1 MVLCWIDQQNN
12 CDHILVITRV
22 LQLLCFSVGA
32 CVGVCSH
39 EWVKI
44 LMENFN
50 SLESKYHIGPPA
62 PNVSPTPAGSFISNK
77 QAFVSFDTPLSIPD
91 FHAWS
96 VMKSQFNCDIM
107 AFGLLEASFSIQ
119 TVQFLFL
126 LPIQDHPSKSWLS
139 LHHSRTYSLT
149 YNTPTCIN
157 SLFTGT
163 MSAKVEV
170 SIILY

>member
-12 CDHILVITRV
+12 CDHILVTRV
-22 LQLLCFSVGA
+22 LQLLCFSVWA
-32 CVGVCSH
+32 CVGICSH

-44 LMENFN
+44 LRENFN

-77 QAFVSFDTPLSIPD
+77 QAFVSFDTPLLIPD

-107 AFGLLEASFSIQ
+107 AFGLLEASFSKQPNFFFSYPLKITLQ
-119 TVQFLFL
+119 S
-126 LPIQDHPSKSWLS
+126 HGC
-139 LHHSRTYSLT
+139 HST
-149 YNTPTCIN
+149 
-157 SLFTGT
+157 
-163 MSAKVEV
+163 
-170 SIILY
+170 IILVHIH

>member
-1 MVLCWIDQQNN
+1 MVPCWIDQQNN
-12 CDHILVITRV
+12 SDHILIIIRV
-22 LQLLCFSVGA
+22 LLLLCCSVGA

-44 LMENFN
+44 LRENFN
-50 SLESKYHIGPPA
+50 SLESKYHIVPPA
-62 PNVSPTPAGSFISNK
+62 PNVSPTPAGSFISNE
-77 QAFVSFDTPLSIPD
+77 QAFVSFDTPLLIPD

-107 AFGLLEASFSIQ
+107 AFGEVLLQ

-126 LPIQDHPSKSWLS
+126 LPTQDHPSKTWLS
-139 LHHSRTYSLT
+139 LHHHSRTYSLT